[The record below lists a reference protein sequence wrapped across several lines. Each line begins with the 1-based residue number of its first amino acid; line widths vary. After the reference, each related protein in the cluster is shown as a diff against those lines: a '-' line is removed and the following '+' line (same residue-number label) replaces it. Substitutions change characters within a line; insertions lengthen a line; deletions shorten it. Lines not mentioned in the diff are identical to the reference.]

1 VSKEAAPD
9 PVQAGSQLTYTL
21 HITNTG
27 NVDLHATVTDTLPAH
42 VTPGG
47 ALTWTPV
54 VTAPGGV
61 WSQTVVVT
69 VEIGY
74 AGPLTN
80 SVQVSTA
87 EGATG
92 AYTTTSQAQVTPAL
106 AVSKEAAPDP
116 VQAGSQLTYTLH
128 ITNTGNVD
136 LHATVTDTLPAHVT
150 PGGTLTWTPLV
161 TAPGGVW
168 QQTVVVTVNW
178 GYAGPLTNGVQ
189 VSTAEGATGMVTCT
203 VTARPKVYL
212 PVIVKNK

>member
-1 VSKEAAPD
+1 
-9 PVQAGSQLTYTL
+9 LTYT
-21 HITNTG
+21 IRVTNTG
-27 NVDLHATVTDTLPAH
+27 NVDLHTTVTDTLPAQ

-47 ALTWTPV
+47 VLTWTPV

-61 WSQTVVVT
+61 WTATAVVT
-69 VEIGY
+69 VEMGY

-80 SVQVSTA
+80 GVQVSTA

-150 PGGTLTWTPLV
+150 PGGALTWTPVL

-168 QQTVVVTVNW
+168 QQTVVVTVER
-178 GYAGPLTNGVQ
+178 GYAGPLINVVEVT
-189 VSTAEGATGMVTCT
+189 TAEGATGMYTCT
-203 VTARPKVYL
+203 VAVTAMPKVYL